1 MTREDKINFV
11 RRYCP
16 ECNEEECLDKYETY
30 QSYLEEGQTSIVSRQ
45 YAGMLTSTDIGEY

>member
-16 ECNEEECLDKYETY
+16 ECNEEECLDKYEIY
-30 QSYLEEGQTSIVSRQ
+30 QSYREEGQTSIVSRQ
-45 YAGMLTSTDIGEY
+45 YAGMLISTDIGEY